1 MPAITI
7 YCSTCGRRKLI
18 NPSCGKRNCKRCQ
31 FKRAR
36 KLERKYLPAIIEKQ
50 NKPGHMWTFVNLTCI
65 HFTVETDS
73 LCSILRRLEMQ
84 CKNSC
89 PKNMKKKVLQLQK
102 IPKLSKQSLW
112 TSYSRR
118 MLQITAWADLQ
129 PSLRSNRS
137 CRFTATHYVMEVS
150 KTRRV
155 LRKDGVLLL
164 SRQGC

>member
-73 LCSILRRLEMQ
+73 LCSILRRFGNAMQ
-84 CKNSC
+84 KF
-89 PKNMKKKVLQLQK
+89 
-102 IPKLSKQSLW
+102 LSEEYEEEGLAVIENQNFQS
-112 TSYSRR
+112 SRSGR
-118 MLQITAWADLQ
+118 RTRGGCSRLRHGRTCNPHCVQTAVVHSR
-129 PSLRSNRS
+129 PR
-137 CRFTATHYVMEVS
+137 T
-150 KTRRV
+150 
-155 LRKDGVLLL
+155 LL
-164 SRQGC
+164 